1 MSETTTNLTFEVNTV
16 EYLAINT
23 GATWEDL
30 VKDCVLPKFKTEL
43 SNLCRYVDIAYSSSV
58 TYPAIAI
65 PWLDGTVDG
74 GLLIYFGKNKTL
86 AVGANQDYPHLAI
99 GANIKELKIYTV
111 AQDINSDNYSGT
123 IISNYK
129 PSEYNFVF
137 RTIFYEDFMQIGV
150 KEISPSAER
159 KISCPYI
166 ITSFDKGGTS
176 VNGGFVTNSQGE
188 ARLTLYTYE
197 NGQGIDRPFI
207 LQQAGVS
214 TNAVALACKIDDGL
228 IKNDY
233 FYLVSG
239 YYMSCRGAWCDNTTR
254 HLLVQED
261 YEKNLFYKNAFTIN
275 GQSLDALI
283 LTSPSI
289 KDNTPYPIV
298 CRKHI
303 D

>member
-16 EYLAINT
+16 EYLAVNT

-30 VKDCVLPKFKTEL
+30 VKNCVLPKFKTEL
-43 SNLCRYVDIAYSSSV
+43 SNLCRYVDIAHSSSV

-65 PWLDGTVDG
+65 PWFDGTVDG

-86 AVGANQDYPHLAI
+86 AVGTSQDYPHLAI

-123 IISNYK
+123 IIANYK

-137 RTIFYEDFMQIGV
+137 RTIFYEDFMQIGI
-150 KEISPSAER
+150 KEISPSAKS

-176 VNGGFVTNSQGE
+176 VNGGFVTNSQAV

-239 YYMSCRGAWCDNTTR
+239 YYMSCLGAWCDNTTR
-254 HLLVQED
+254 RLLVQED

-289 KDNTPYPIV
+289 NDNTPYPIV